1 MLALMEEGWAE
12 GGRQGPMPDLRLNS
26 GPNLKGGLRFCA
38 ESLAWQRGQLLS
50 RAIWGTGQRGGE
62 DCEGQFNKV

>member
-1 MLALMEEGWAE
+1 
-12 GGRQGPMPDLRLNS
+12 MPDLRLNS